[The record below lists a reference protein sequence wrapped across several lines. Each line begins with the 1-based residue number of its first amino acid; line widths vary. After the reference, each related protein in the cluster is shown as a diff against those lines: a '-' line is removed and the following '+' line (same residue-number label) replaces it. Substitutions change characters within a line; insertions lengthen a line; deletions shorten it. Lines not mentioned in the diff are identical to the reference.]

1 MPRPRKNPV
10 KAAAEVVNAVK
21 ETVAEKSSSK
31 APTKVKTSVLLQM
44 ASSEWNIGDC
54 KGRVEADFV
63 AQGHK
68 ASEMKSLSIYLKP
81 EEGKIYYVVNDETT
95 GRFDL

>member
-68 ASEMKSLSIYLKP
+68 ASEMKSLSFYLTH
-81 EEGKIYYVVNDETT
+81 EEGNMYYVVYEVTT
-95 GRFDL
+95 WRIVL